1 MTLLRLGRHLRDTPF
16 DPFGRTRVRRLERMM
31 LGEYQ
36 SAIATVVDSLST
48 ENLDEAVNM
57 ATSAMEVRGF
67 EDLKLQRGEVFLED
81 LRRYLA
87 GVTN

>member
-1 MTLLRLGRHLRDTPF
+1 F

-31 LGEYQ
+31 LEEYQ

-48 ENLDEAVNM
+48 ENLDGAVNM

>member
-1 MTLLRLGRHLRDTPF
+1 
-16 DPFGRTRVRRLERMM
+16 
-31 LGEYQ
+31 
-36 SAIATVVDSLST
+36 
-48 ENLDEAVNM
+48 M

>member
-1 MTLLRLGRHLRDTPF
+1 MVKMKFESLCQAVDAWKGAHDAGAL
-16 DPFGRTRVRRLERMM
+16 
-31 LGEYQ
+31 
-36 SAIATVVDSLST
+36 AIATVVDSLST
-48 ENLDEAVNM
+48 ENLDGAVNM

>member
-1 MTLLRLGRHLRDTPF
+1 LGRHLRDTPF

>member
-1 MTLLRLGRHLRDTPF
+1 
-16 DPFGRTRVRRLERMM
+16 MM